1 MNYKIQL
8 KSLLLNME
16 KDRQIIENKISE
28 LPEGLLY
35 YRTDKNKGRYLLNV
49 PARFDSA
56 GKSVRYQK
64 KRSINRNEKLRDDLL
79 QRDYYSSEAYLL
91 LNNIDLIR
99 GIEDSFKDIG
109 FDDVIH
115 GLPVRCRK
123 MPAADFRKAVSK
135 TFSPPRPVRDEDV
148 PVRSLAIDYD
158 GFDEWQWGGAPY
170 RENTS
175 HLENKIIKGLDGLYY
190 RSLSE
195 QIIASLYE
203 KKNIPFHYDELFEI
217 PNAQVFDGSV
227 WPSRRFISPDF
238 VFINRKG
245 KFIYHEHW
253 GMTDSPQYLMKNAD
267 KLRDYISAGIIP
279 GKNLLITT
287 NTDEKTLDIDL
298 IEEDIDR
305 YMKRQ

>member
-1 MNYKIQL
+1 MNYKNQL
-8 KSLLLNME
+8 NSLLLNME
-16 KDRQIIENKISE
+16 NDRQFIENKMSK

-49 PARFDSA
+49 PPGVDGS
-56 GKSVRYQK
+56 GKSGQCQK
-64 KRSINRNEKLRDDLL
+64 KRCINRNEVLRDSLL
-79 QRDYYSSEAYLL
+79 QREYLSSEASLL
-91 LNNIDLIR
+91 SNNIDLIR
-99 GIEDSFKDIG
+99 GIEDGFKDVD
-109 FDDVIH
+109 FNDVVH

-123 MPAADFRKAVSK
+123 MPEDDFRKAVSK
-135 TFSPPRPVRDEDV
+135 TFSPPFPVRDEEV

-175 HLENKIIKGLDGLYY
+175 HLENKVIKGLDGLYY

-217 PNAQVFDGSV
+217 PFAQEFDGST
-227 WPSRRFISPDF
+227 WPSRRFVSPDF

-253 GMTDSPQYLMKNAD
+253 GMTDSVQYLKKNAD

-287 NTDEKTLDIDL
+287 NTDEKSLDIDL
-298 IEEDIDR
+298 IEKDIDR
-305 YMKRQ
+305 YMKS